1 MFLTVSVM
9 SLVSHVLTVS
19 VFSRVISNVSYCER
33 AESRCQSRSTN
44 SRAGRST
51 DLLDAKEE
59 ILTQAYNMNTALHA
73 RLDNLER
80 QLLSL
85 GANPYA
91 KADDISLASNPLV
104 TPSSTLSFSM
114 PTTATTTTAVAASTA
129 TSTTACNSVQT
140 NVTVSRPSP
149 SPSPQNGH
157 RVLSGTQSVPG
168 RVGVDSARLAASFY
182 EPRPR
187 EFVSRRWSYYH
198 HDRSRGRRGG
208 GGQRPLREQSES
220 QQQQQQQQA
229 PQQRQ
234 CQQHSRGDN
243 SPVRQPDR
251 AVESIVPSGQRGRS
265 RSDYSPVRYQER
277 GDYSPVRLQENGNR
291 SPSGEGG
298 LKRHGTMQ
306 TRHQSLR
313 RQNSVHQQPVSPLS
327 TVHCRTG

>member
-1 MFLTVSVM
+1 ML
-9 SLVSHVLTVS
+9 
-19 VFSRVISNVSYCER
+19 SRVISHVSYCER

-44 SRAGRST
+44 SLAGRST

-59 ILTQAYNMNTALHA
+59 ILTQAYNMNTALHV

-91 KADDISLASNPLV
+91 KADDISLTSNPLV

-114 PTTATTTTAVAASTA
+114 PTTATTTTAAAASTA

-157 RVLSGTQSVPG
+157 RVLAGTQSVPG
-168 RVGVDSARLAASFY
+168 RVGVDSARLATSFY

-229 PQQRQ
+229 QQQRQ
-234 CQQHSRGDN
+234 YQQQSKAGQQQSRGD
-243 SPVRQPDR
+243 SSTVRQPDR
-251 AVESIVPSGQRGRS
+251 SVESSVPSGQRGRS

-327 TVHCRTG
+327 TVHCRIG